1 MTRFPRFHAVVAAS
15 ALTLS
20 VPARA
25 DVLCTF
31 NVDSVSIDSW
41 GSLLLELDQ
50 NGTPYSWWFCNTAVG
65 VTANNGL
72 QSGIT
77 VSPQSCQAI
86 YTQFVTARMAGKPIA
101 MQFHGPADCS
111 AAALPPA
118 GFPAPYPV
126 RFAL

>member
-1 MTRFPRFHAVVAAS
+1 MRKFARLCAAAAAVQLIS
-15 ALTLS
+15 S
-20 VPARA
+20 SPARA

-50 NGTPYSWWFCNTAVG
+50 NGTPFSWWFCNMSTG
-65 VTANNGL
+65 VAANNGYQQL
-72 QSGIT
+72 T

-86 YTQFVTARMAGKPIA
+86 YSQFLSARMAGRPIA
-101 MQFHGPADCS
+101 MQFHGPTDCS
-111 AAALPPA
+111 ASSLPPA
-118 GFPAPYPV
+118 GFPSLYPL